1 MAAAAYHSRGAKVR
15 LGAVAL
21 ADEISEDPGA
31 DAIAERLVARE
42 QRRLVAAVG
51 GVVERLAAVGPV
63 ERRTTQILVG
73 GRPLEDARAALDEAA
88 AVFHCAVTL
97 YAGNRCAV
105 AAKGPTG
112 AQVLASGAFAPA
124 VLVDEVLR
132 RGEGFAGVT
141 EHPARAPMVS
151 AAVPLRAAAP
161 AEVVV
166 GIVEVHTPRATC
178 WELAAD
184 FARTAR
190 SEGGGQG
197 IDERSAADVRK
208 LLDDLSRRLQLL
220 ALNGNILAAQAGE
233 HGTAFRLVFRE
244 LGSLA
249 DRTAQARR
257 MLEDGAPFP
266 KSKKISTG

>member
-15 LGAVAL
+15 LGAVAP

-42 QRRLVAAVG
+42 QQRLVAAVG

-105 AAKGPTG
+105 TVKGPAG
-112 AQVLASGAFAPA
+112 AEVLASGAFAPA
-124 VLVDEVLR
+124 ILVDEVLR
-132 RGEGFAGVT
+132 RGEAFAGIT

-151 AAVPLRAAAP
+151 AAVPLRTAP
-161 AEVVV
+161 PNESVV
-166 GIVEVHTPRATC
+166 GIVEVHTPQAAC
-178 WELAAD
+178 WDLAAD

-190 SEGGGQG
+190 SQGGGQG
-197 IDERSAADVRK
+197 IDEHAAADIRK

-249 DRTAQARR
+249 DRTAQVRR
-257 MLEDGAPFP
+257 TLPDRTPSP
-266 KSKKISTG
+266 KSQKFSTG